1 MGLSVPLA
9 SLWNETK
16 LSGAVD
22 MTEGKDTIERDVDRL
37 EEWSH
42 VNLMKF
48 NKSKCKVHQ
57 LGWGN
62 PQKQYKLDNER
73 IESKEGLRDIG
84 R

>member
-1 MGLSVPLA
+1 MGLRVPLA
-9 SLWNETK
+9 KLCNETK

-22 MTEGKDTIERDVDRL
+22 MTEGKNTIQKDVDRL

-48 NKSKCKVHQ
+48 NESKCKVHH

-62 PQKQYKLDNER
+62 PQEQYKLGYEW
-73 IESKEGLRDIG
+73 IESEEGLGDIG